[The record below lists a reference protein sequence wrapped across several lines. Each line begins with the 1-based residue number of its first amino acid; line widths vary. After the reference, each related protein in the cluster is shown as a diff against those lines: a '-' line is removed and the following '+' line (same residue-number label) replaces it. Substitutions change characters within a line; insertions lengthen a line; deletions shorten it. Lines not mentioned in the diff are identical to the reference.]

1 MISGISY
8 NFGSDGALQ
17 QGSGKNG
24 IDVSSHQGN
33 IDWASVKA
41 AGINFA
47 IIRVGY
53 RGSQTGALVEDSC
66 FKKNIQGATANGI
79 NVGVYFFTQATTEA
93 EAVEEASMAL
103 TYALDTIFLTRSL
116 SIQRTEA
123 EQPRAN
129 RIR

>member
-53 RGSQTGALVEDSC
+53 RGS
-66 FKKNIQGATANGI
+66 
-79 NVGVYFFTQATTEA
+79 
-93 EAVEEASMAL
+93 
-103 TYALDTIFLTRSL
+103 
-116 SIQRTEA
+116 
-123 EQPRAN
+123 EQEH
-129 RIR
+129 

>member
-79 NVGVYFFTQATTEA
+79 NVGVSSSHRLQLRQKLLRRQDGIDLMLRIQ
-93 EAVEEASMAL
+93 S
-103 TYALDTIFLTRSL
+103 FLPDL
-116 SIQRTEA
+116 C
-123 EQPRAN
+123 
-129 RIR
+129 

>member
-53 RGSQTGALVEDSC
+53 RGSQTGALVEDSLLQEKL
-66 FKKNIQGATANGI
+66 FRVQLANGI
-79 NVGVYFFTQATTEA
+79 NVGVYFFTQAYN
-93 EAVEEASMAL
+93 L
-103 TYALDTIFLTRSL
+103 R
-116 SIQRTEA
+116 QR
-123 EQPRAN
+123 PV
-129 RIR
+129 